1 MKLREDEEI
10 FYHQHPDFFSISS
23 LSLSLSHIIKIQ
35 AHEFK
40 LKRVKEI

>member
-23 LSLSLSHIIKIQ
+23 LSLSHIIKIQ